1 MDGRP
6 VVMLCGARNGLNRAV
21 NDSIGISRPRPA
33 HAHMDVRFQK
43 FVDRW
48 AGIPVCAALSLWH
61 FGAQLVKGRFPS
73 PPPRRI
79 LVILLSEMGSLVLA
93 EPMFRRLRER
103 HPAAEIHMMLFK
115 RNRQLLDLLGVVD
128 AANVIT
134 IRDDSLP
141 NLLRDLWAAIK
152 RMRATRYDAVVDCE
166 LFSRISAILSGL
178 SGAPQRVGFH
188 RYTQEGLFRGS
199 FMTSPIPYNP
209 YRHLSHQLVALA
221 DGIDSQSWP
230 RGKDG
235 RVADSFVPP
244 VFTPEP
250 GELQKEAGQ
259 LHRDHPSLL
268 GKPLVLLYPSG
279 GLLPIRAWP
288 LQHYVQVAQ
297 GLLSDGFAV
306 GIIGMPDDRAL
317 GEQLRAACD
326 NDVNCVNLAGYTRSV
341 RHLMTLFHRAS
352 MLITNDG
359 GPGQFAAMT
368 PIQTIVFFG
377 PETPALYRSWSP
389 HAHAFFTAL
398 PCAPCL
404 TAYNHRSSP
413 CDGDNQCLKRIL
425 PGEVLAK
432 ARDMLKRATPAA
444 VDAA

>member
-1 MDGRP
+1 
-6 VVMLCGARNGLNRAV
+6 
-21 NDSIGISRPRPA
+21 
-33 HAHMDVRFQK
+33 MDVRFQK

-244 VFTPEP
+244 VFTPGP

-268 GKPLVLLYPSG
+268 GKALVLLYPSG

-317 GEQLRAACD
+317 GDQLRAACD

>member
-1 MDGRP
+1 MDEP
-6 VVMLCGARNGLNRAV
+6 VVMLCGARNGPNRAV

-268 GKPLVLLYPSG
+268 GKALVLLYPSG

>member
-1 MDGRP
+1 
-6 VVMLCGARNGLNRAV
+6 
-21 NDSIGISRPRPA
+21 
-33 HAHMDVRFQK
+33 MDVRFQK

-268 GKPLVLLYPSG
+268 GKALVLLYPSG

>member
-1 MDGRP
+1 
-6 VVMLCGARNGLNRAV
+6 
-21 NDSIGISRPRPA
+21 
-33 HAHMDVRFQK
+33 MDVRFQK

-128 AANVIT
+128 PANVIT
-134 IRDDSLP
+134 IRDDSLS

-152 RMRATRYDAVVDCE
+152 RMRATRFDAVVDCE

-317 GEQLRAACD
+317 GDQLRAACD
-326 NDVNCVNLAGYTRSV
+326 NDVHCVNLAGYTRSV

-432 ARDMLKRATPAA
+432 ARDMLKRAAPAA

>member
-1 MDGRP
+1 
-6 VVMLCGARNGLNRAV
+6 
-21 NDSIGISRPRPA
+21 
-33 HAHMDVRFQK
+33 MDVRFQK

-128 AANVIT
+128 PANVIT
-134 IRDDSLP
+134 IRDDSLS

-199 FMTSPIPYNP
+199 FMTAPIPYNP

-317 GEQLRAACD
+317 GDQLRAACD

>member
-1 MDGRP
+1 
-6 VVMLCGARNGLNRAV
+6 
-21 NDSIGISRPRPA
+21 
-33 HAHMDVRFQK
+33 MDVRFQK

-317 GEQLRAACD
+317 GDQLRAACD

>member
-1 MDGRP
+1 
-6 VVMLCGARNGLNRAV
+6 
-21 NDSIGISRPRPA
+21 
-33 HAHMDVRFQK
+33 MDVRFQK

-288 LQHYVQVAQ
+288 LQHYVQVAK
-297 GLLSDGFAV
+297 GLLSDGFVV

-317 GEQLRAACD
+317 GDQLRAACD

>member
-1 MDGRP
+1 MDEP
-6 VVMLCGARNGLNRAV
+6 VVMLCGARNGPNRAV
-21 NDSIGISRPRPA
+21 NDSIGISRPRTA

-288 LQHYVQVAQ
+288 LQHYVQVAK

-317 GEQLRAACD
+317 GDQLRAACD

>member
-1 MDGRP
+1 
-6 VVMLCGARNGLNRAV
+6 
-21 NDSIGISRPRPA
+21 
-33 HAHMDVRFQK
+33 MDVRFQK

-128 AANVIT
+128 PANVIT
-134 IRDDSLP
+134 IRDDSLS

-152 RMRATRYDAVVDCE
+152 RTRATRYDAVVDCE

-317 GEQLRAACD
+317 GDQLRAACD
-326 NDVNCVNLAGYTRSV
+326 NDVHCVNLAGYTRSV

>member
-1 MDGRP
+1 
-6 VVMLCGARNGLNRAV
+6 
-21 NDSIGISRPRPA
+21 
-33 HAHMDVRFQK
+33 
-43 FVDRW
+43 
-48 AGIPVCAALSLWH
+48 
-61 FGAQLVKGRFPS
+61 
-73 PPPRRI
+73 
-79 LVILLSEMGSLVLA
+79 MGSLVLA

-128 AANVIT
+128 PANVIT
-134 IRDDSLP
+134 IRDGSLP
-141 NLLRDLWAAIK
+141 DLLRDLWAAIK

-244 VFTPEP
+244 VFTPGP

-288 LQHYVQVAQ
+288 LQHYVQVAK

>member
-21 NDSIGISRPRPA
+21 NDSIGISRPRTA

>member
-1 MDGRP
+1 
-6 VVMLCGARNGLNRAV
+6 
-21 NDSIGISRPRPA
+21 
-33 HAHMDVRFQK
+33 MDVRFQK

-188 RYTQEGLFRGS
+188 RYTQDGLFRGS

-288 LQHYVQVAQ
+288 LQHYVQVAK
-297 GLLSDGFAV
+297 GLLSDGCAV

-317 GEQLRAACD
+317 GDQLRAACD

>member
-1 MDGRP
+1 MDEP
-6 VVMLCGARNGLNRAV
+6 VVMLCGARNGPNRAV
-21 NDSIGISRPRPA
+21 NDSIGISRPRTA

-288 LQHYVQVAQ
+288 LQHYVQVAK
-297 GLLSDGFAV
+297 GLLSDGFTV

>member
-1 MDGRP
+1 
-6 VVMLCGARNGLNRAV
+6 
-21 NDSIGISRPRPA
+21 
-33 HAHMDVRFQK
+33 MDVRFQK

-128 AANVIT
+128 PANVIT
-134 IRDDSLP
+134 IRDDSLS

-188 RYTQEGLFRGS
+188 RSTQEGLFRGS

-317 GEQLRAACD
+317 GDQLRAACD
-326 NDVNCVNLAGYTRSV
+326 NDVHCVNLAGYTRSV

-432 ARDMLKRATPAA
+432 ARDMLKRTTPAA

>member
-1 MDGRP
+1 
-6 VVMLCGARNGLNRAV
+6 
-21 NDSIGISRPRPA
+21 
-33 HAHMDVRFQK
+33 MDVRFQK

-326 NDVNCVNLAGYTRSV
+326 NDVLCVNLAGYTRSV

>member
-1 MDGRP
+1 
-6 VVMLCGARNGLNRAV
+6 
-21 NDSIGISRPRPA
+21 
-33 HAHMDVRFQK
+33 MDVRFQK

-61 FGAQLVKGRFPS
+61 FGAQLVKGRVPS

-79 LVILLSEMGSLVLA
+79 LVMLLSEMGSLVLA

-128 AANVIT
+128 PAHVIT
-134 IRDDSLP
+134 IRDDSLS

-152 RMRATRYDAVVDCE
+152 RMHATRFDAVVDCE

-199 FMTSPIPYNP
+199 FMTSPILYNP

-235 RVADSFVPP
+235 RVADTFVPP

-317 GEQLRAACD
+317 GDQLRAACD
-326 NDVNCVNLAGYTRSV
+326 NDVHCVNLAGYTRSV

-404 TAYNHRSSP
+404 NAYNHRSSP

>member
-1 MDGRP
+1 
-6 VVMLCGARNGLNRAV
+6 
-21 NDSIGISRPRPA
+21 
-33 HAHMDVRFQK
+33 MDVRFQK

-134 IRDDSLP
+134 IRDGSLP
-141 NLLRDLWAAIK
+141 DLLRDLWAAIK

-209 YRHLSHQLVALA
+209 SRHLSHQLVALA

-268 GKPLVLLYPSG
+268 GKALVLLYPSG

-326 NDVNCVNLAGYTRSV
+326 NDVHCVNLAGYTRSV

>member
-1 MDGRP
+1 
-6 VVMLCGARNGLNRAV
+6 
-21 NDSIGISRPRPA
+21 
-33 HAHMDVRFQK
+33 MDVRFQK

-178 SGAPQRVGFH
+178 SGASQRVGFH